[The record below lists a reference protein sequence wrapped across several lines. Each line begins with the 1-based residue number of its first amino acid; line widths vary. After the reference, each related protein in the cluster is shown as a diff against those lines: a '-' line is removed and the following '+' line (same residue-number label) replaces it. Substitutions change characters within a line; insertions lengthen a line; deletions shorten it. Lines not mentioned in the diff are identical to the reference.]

1 MSWLKANNEILVCD
15 SPWEQELNK
24 YLKLFVYSQNTFDRV
39 VDARMKEIILRI
51 FIGTKWEVWGGKCKV
66 NRW

>member
-1 MSWLKANNEILVCD
+1 MSWIKANNEILVCD
-15 SPWEQELNK
+15 SSWEQELNK

-51 FIGTKWEVWGGKCKV
+51 FIATKWEVWGGKCKV
-66 NRW
+66 NRC